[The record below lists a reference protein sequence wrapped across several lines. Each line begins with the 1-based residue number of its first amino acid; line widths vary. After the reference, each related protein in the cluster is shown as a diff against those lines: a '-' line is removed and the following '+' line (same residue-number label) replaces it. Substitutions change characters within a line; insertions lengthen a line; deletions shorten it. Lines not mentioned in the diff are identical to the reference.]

1 MKYLMLVCTD
11 PDYTPGQDDGAPDV
25 EDWVT
30 DMDGKGIR
38 VMGNRTRPASDA
50 TTVRVRN
57 REVLLTDGPYAETKD
72 LIAGFHVL
80 ECADLDE
87 AIEVAKY
94 LATVVGKAHGR
105 QMDKADRKNWLRA
118 LTSSR
123 SKSLDAP
130 SWLWSSVVALVA
142 SHETAYL
149 EHCRRYALAG

>member
-30 DMDGKGIR
+30 GMDGKGIR
-38 VMGNRTRPASDA
+38 LMGNRTRPASDA

-72 LIAGFHVL
+72 LIAGFDVL

-87 AIEVAKY
+87 AI
-94 LATVVGKAHGR
+94 
-105 QMDKADRKNWLRA
+105 D
-118 LTSSR
+118 
-123 SKSLDAP
+123 
-130 SWLWSSVVALVA
+130 VA
-142 SHETAYL
+142 SKHPMAW
-149 EHCRRYALAG
+149 AGAIELRPFWPDDED

>member
-25 EDWVT
+25 DNWVA

-72 LIAGFHVL
+72 LIAGWMVIDV
-80 ECADLDE
+80 ETYE
-87 AIEVAKY
+87 
-94 LATVVGKAHGR
+94 
-105 QMDKADRKNWLRA
+105 RA
-118 LTSSR
+118 L
-123 SKSLDAP
+123 
-130 SWLWSSVVALVA
+130 
-142 SHETAYL
+142 E
-149 EHCRRYALAG
+149 LAGELSAAPGAGGKPIYEWLEVRPFLAAPATITE